1 MPQPFRFVEMSLKF
15 RQENADNGFMN
26 RESFLETVRKQYCE
40 RISASYM
47 LCEHGGRINVEEL
60 GAQLKPLKKMA
71 AREGLTHGEFDEL
84 VFSFFPDVR
93 GKVDLDVLTEFHKA
107 A

>member
-1 MPQPFRFVEMSLKF
+1 MLLKF
-15 RQENADNGFMN
+15 RQKSADTGFMN

-40 RISASYM
+40 RINASYM
-47 LCEHGGRINVEEL
+47 LCEHGGRINIEEL

-93 GKVDLDVLTEFHKA
+93 GKLDLEVTQEFHKA